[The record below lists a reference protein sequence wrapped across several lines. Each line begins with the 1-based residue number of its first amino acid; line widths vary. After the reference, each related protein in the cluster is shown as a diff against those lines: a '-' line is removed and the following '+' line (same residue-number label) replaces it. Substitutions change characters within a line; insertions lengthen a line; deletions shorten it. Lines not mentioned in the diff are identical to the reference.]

1 MDCIVHGV
9 AKSWTRLRGFHIV
22 MYNVYMYVFKAF
34 LKIQSEV
41 KKHPVTE
48 AQSDSHASW
57 KVIYGFSTYLM
68 SINFA
73 QSS

>member
-1 MDCIVHGV
+1 
-9 AKSWTRLRGFHIV
+9 
-22 MYNVYMYVFKAF
+22 MYVFKAF

-68 SINFA
+68 SIDFA